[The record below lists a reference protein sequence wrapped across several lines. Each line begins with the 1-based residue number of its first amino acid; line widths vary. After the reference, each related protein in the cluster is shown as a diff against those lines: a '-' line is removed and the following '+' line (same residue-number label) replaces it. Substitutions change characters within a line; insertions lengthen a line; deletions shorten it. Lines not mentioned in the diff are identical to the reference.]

1 MIYNIFFREL
11 GHIGSI
17 TDLSTVNRTPNTHT
31 HRKVESIFTFHEE
44 GGRNKTKR
52 SVWPL
57 IDLSDNS
64 LDSRLTVKQNTTSDT
79 HRRQIPSAALR
90 GGEMCLNA
98 RGKPP
103 NCFTPFCFFTLFH
116 GSSFFTLL
124 ALFHSLCRTCKTY
137 KYYIK

>member
-17 TDLSTVNRTPNTHT
+17 TDFSTVNRTHT
-31 HRKVESIFTFHEE
+31 EKLNRFFFTFHEE
-44 GGRNKTKR
+44 GGPYNKTKR

-79 HRRQIPSAALR
+79 PTVVKSRRQLYA
-90 GGEMCLNA
+90 G
-98 RGKPP
+98 
-103 NCFTPFCFFTLFH
+103 
-116 GSSFFTLL
+116 
-124 ALFHSLCRTCKTY
+124 
-137 KYYIK
+137 